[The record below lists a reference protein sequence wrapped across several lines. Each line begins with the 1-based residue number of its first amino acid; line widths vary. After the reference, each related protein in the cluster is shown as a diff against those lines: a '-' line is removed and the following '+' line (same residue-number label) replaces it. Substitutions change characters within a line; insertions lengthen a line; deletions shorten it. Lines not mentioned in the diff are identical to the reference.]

1 MAEKS
6 ALPPGPQP
14 VAGPPQAQISR
25 AIAVAALL
33 AIAATFASN
42 HIAARVT
49 FDAGTNVLTAVTI
62 RSLGTALVVWA
73 LMRLTHVKVAVPGAR
88 LWQVIVFGL
97 MISVQSFCLYSAV
110 ARIPVALALLTFNT
124 FPIMYAILSWITGGE
139 RPVRQV
145 AIAMPIALVGLA
157 FALGVTGGKGMA
169 FDARFAA
176 GVAFALT
183 ASIAFAT
190 TFFLTGRWFGKVDG
204 RMRSFMGM
212 AVVGVV
218 GLVVGLA
225 IDGFALPRST
235 AGWWGLLL
243 LTVFYGTAIT
253 SLFVLLP
260 KLGMVNNA
268 ALMNFEP
275 IAALLMGW
283 LILNQTILPIQFF
296 GMLVVVT
303 AIVMVATAK
312 K

>member
-1 MAEKS
+1 MSETS
-6 ALPPGPQP
+6 AQTTAQPPAP
-14 VAGPPQAQISR
+14 APPQAPISR
-25 AIAVAALL
+25 TVAVVALL

-73 LMRLTHVKVAVPGAR
+73 LMRLTNVKVAVPGAR

-124 FPIMYAILSWITGGE
+124 FPIMFAIISWITGGE

-157 FALGVTGGKGMA
+157 FALGVTGGKGLV

-183 ASIAFAT
+183 ASVAFAI

-212 AVVGVV
+212 AVVGLV
-218 GLVVGLA
+218 GLAVGLA

-243 LTVFYGTAIT
+243 LTAFYGTAIT

-283 LILNQTILPIQFF
+283 LILNQTIMPIQFF
-296 GMLVVVT
+296 GMLVVLS